1 MGDVFTGGG
10 GRGPQWAVAIC
21 SGRGYLFQH
30 KKRYQKANL
39 VLLKGTNSHGQAQIA
54 TARTNSHGQGTYSHG
69 PQGTPGAQFDL
80 TSLLTGNKLQYYIL
94 CLMLPITFFAFFLL
108 VKNGICF

>member
-1 MGDVFTGGG
+1 MGEVFTRGGG

-54 TARTNSHGQGTYSHG
+54 TARTNSHGQGH
-69 PQGTPGAQFDL
+69 
-80 TSLLTGNKLQYYIL
+80 I
-94 CLMLPITFFAFFLL
+94 
-108 VKNGICF
+108 